1 MLAFS
6 SDVWQHLSTAF
17 HLLPNLLS
25 FIGFSFVVLPSK
37 PLLMYLRNGPGHL
50 ARDGASTHLYH
61 ALISEYSRDVRS
73 PLPRRTGRT

>member
-6 SDVWQHLSTAF
+6 SGTPQPRSIAF
-17 HLLPNLLS
+17 YLLPNLLN
-25 FIGFSFVVLPSK
+25 FVGFSFVVLPSK
-37 PLLMYLRNGPGHL
+37 PLLMYLRNGPGHE
-50 ARDGASTHLYH
+50 RSGWGFNPSVH